1 MKLAQMDLDYEL
13 KMLDKTPVSDA
24 VKDRIREFLLDLKL
38 EGITE
43 VRRKN
48 YCQRLRKVAEWI
60 PDKFLDPDKESI
72 KKVLGILS
80 GDKKTRLLDGKDTM
94 KPAQKYSEWTYVT
107 YINMIKRFYKW
118 HLGNNTIYPE
128 CVSWIKRPKS
138 PNGKVMP
145 DSLITQDE
153 IRLLVQNAKNNRDR
167 ALFYTLYDSGCRIS
181 ELLTLRIKDVA
192 FDDYGALLHVTGKTG
207 YRQVRIVGNSIAYLR
222 AWKND
227 HPFRSDPDT
236 VMFCGL
242 SDSIRGRQLT
252 YDDVYAIIRKTT
264 RRAGI
269 KRRIYPH
276 LFRHTRA
283 TLLASNVPEAPL
295 EAQMGWIHGSRQT
308 RTYVHLSGRD
318 QDKAIL
324 KAYGVKVDDDGM
336 INEERPDKC
345 PRCGSPNAKG
355 SDYCSHCWLPL
366 STRAVIEL
374 QEKQDKIADRLYD
387 EGKIKPDVMAII
399 KRMPE
404 NEKTGILSTI
414 IEDALKER
422 ENLKKQS

>member
-1 MKLAQMDLDYEL
+1 MKLAQMDMDYEL
-13 KMLDKTPVSDA
+13 RMLDKSPVPEA
-24 VKDRIREFLLDLKL
+24 AKARIKEFLLEIRL

-60 PDKFLDPDKESI
+60 PDKFMDPDKEAI
-72 KKVLGILS
+72 KKVLGILTS
-80 GDKKTRLLDGKDTM
+80 DR
-94 KPAQKYSEWTYVT
+94 YSEWTYVT

-118 HLGNNTIYPE
+118 HLGNNTAYPE
-128 CVSWIKRPKS
+128 CVSWVRRPKN
-138 PNGKVMP
+138 PNGKIKP

-167 ALFYTLYDSGCRIS
+167 ALFNTLYDSGCRIS
-181 ELLTLRIKDVA
+181 ELLTMRIKDVA

-227 HPFRSDPDT
+227 HPFSSDADAIL
-236 VMFCGL
+236 FCGL
-242 SDSIRGRQLT
+242 SDEIRGRQLT
-252 YDDVYAIIRKTT
+252 YDDVYSIIRKTT
-264 RRAGI
+264 KRAGI

-283 TLLASNVPEAPL
+283 TLLASKVTEAPL

-318 QDKAIL
+318 QDNAIL
-324 KAYGVKVDDDGM
+324 KAYGMKVDEDGT

-345 PRCGSPNAKG
+345 PRCGIPNIKG

-366 STRAVIEL
+366 STKAVIEL
-374 QEKQDKIADRLYD
+374 QEKQDKIATRLYD
-387 EGKIKPDVMAII
+387 EGKIKPEVMAII

-404 NEKTGILSTI
+404 SEKTGILSTI
-414 IEDALKER
+414 IEDAIRER
-422 ENLKKQS
+422 EESKK